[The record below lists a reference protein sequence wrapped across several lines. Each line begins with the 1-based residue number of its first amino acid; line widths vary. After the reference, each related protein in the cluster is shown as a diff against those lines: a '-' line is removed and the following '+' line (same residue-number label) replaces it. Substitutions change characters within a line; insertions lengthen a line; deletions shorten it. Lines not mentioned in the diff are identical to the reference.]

1 MSLSDCRAP
10 CALETLPADAVS
22 AARALAVPFGI
33 APLDETQRARRIERL
48 KSLLE
53 ERIVLLDG
61 AMGTMIQAHKLDEAG
76 FRGERFRDFGRDL
89 QGNNDLLTLSR
100 PQIIAD
106 IHRAY
111 FAAGADII
119 ETNTFNSTA
128 ISQADYG
135 TEALVP

>member
-1 MSLSDCRAP
+1 MSREHTPAP
-10 CALETLPADAVS
+10 RALEMVPADAVS
-22 AARALAVPFGI
+22 PARALAVPFGI
-33 APLDETQRARRIERL
+33 APIDETARARRIERL

-61 AMGTMIQAHKLDEAG
+61 AMGTMIQGHKLDEAG

-100 PQIIAD
+100 PDIIAD

-111 FAAGADII
+111 FAAGADIV
-119 ETNTFNSTA
+119 E
-128 ISQADYG
+128 
-135 TEALVP
+135 